1 MFRKKILFMQNKVG
15 LAGFGISRFTFLSF
29 STEALIAG
37 FYVAITRSITPI
49 FLVANGYRLEDILSI
64 NVFAGLFSLLLGLL
78 LYKHGSKAISKPKL
92 LITYTMERILWFTI
106 PFMWGN
112 KLLLTLV
119 YGLAIA
125 STLPTSIYMQ
135 TTILTSFNGVSYRRI
150 VGVRSVLG
158 AFSSILGHAY
168 VVLTLAMGADGSKY
182 LNLYE
187 TAFVIG
193 MLSSAIVALTP
204 ANIFRN
210 TKTMIRNGNL
220 DAEAKATNS
229 FILLVTVISSYTLLN
244 MAWTPRIM
252 NDLEAPDY
260 IAASIGFAQTAA
272 SIGSSFFWI
281 SRNTKTYRIALVLLA
296 SMPLLV
302 SFTPQPELHILL
314 ALIYGFS
321 VVGVNMYAARIYG
334 DLVSEIGV
342 FRAGT
347 LLASTSSLALTLA
360 SIVGFMVSASPPM
373 VFLISALLG
382 AVGLS
387 IALTGFPELAIVPEN
402 HVQLYSKIMYQTSIS
417 SYNLAVY
424 AMSESAK
431 ASLRII
437 GLSLMLMLLFIIYR
451 TIYYVM
457 IITGG

>member
-1 MFRKKILFMQNKVG
+1 MLFRQNKIN
-15 LAGFGISRFTFLSF
+15 LPKFGVSKFTFLSL

-37 FYVAITRSITPI
+37 FYVAVTRSITPI
-49 FLVANGYRLEDILSI
+49 FLVANGYRLEDISLI

-78 LYKHGSKAISKPKL
+78 LYKHGSKAISKPRL
-92 LITYTMERILWFTI
+92 LITHTMERILWFTI
-106 PFMWGN
+106 PFMLDN

-119 YGLAIA
+119 YGLAVA

-150 VGVRSVLG
+150 VGVRSALG

-168 VVLTLAMGADGSKY
+168 VVSTLAMRANGSKY

-193 MLSSAIVALTP
+193 MLSSIVVALTP

-210 TKTMIRNGNL
+210 GKTMIRNGSL
-220 DAEAKATNS
+220 YAEAKATNT
-229 FILLVTVISSYTLLN
+229 FILLVTVISSYMLLN

-260 IAASIGFAQTAA
+260 MAASIGFVQTVA

-281 SRNTKTYRIALVLLA
+281 NRNTKTYRAALVLLA
-296 SMPLLV
+296 FMPLLV
-302 SFTPQPELHILL
+302 SFTFQPELHILL

-321 VVGVNMYAARIYG
+321 VVGVNMFAARIYS
-334 DLVSEIGV
+334 DLIGEIGV
-342 FRAGT
+342 FRTGT
-347 LLASTSSLALTLA
+347 LLASMNSLALTLA
-360 SIVGFMVSASPPM
+360 SIVGFMVSASPSM
-373 VFLISALLG
+373 VFLVSALLG
-382 AVGLS
+382 TVGLI
-387 IALTGFPELAIVPEN
+387 IALTGFPELAIIPEN
-402 HVQLYSKIMYQTSIS
+402 YVQLYSRIMYQTGIS
-417 SYNLAVY
+417 SYNLAIY

-431 ASLRII
+431 ATLRIVS
-437 GLSLMLMLLFIIYR
+437 LSLMLMLLFIIYR
-451 TIYYVM
+451 TIYYIMV
-457 IITGG
+457 ITGR